1 MREDDGRKLDQQTL
15 EAIRLRAVEQ
25 VARGVP
31 AARVGAG
38 LAALGLH
45 RRTIYTWLATER
57 TEGRQALRA
66 KPVPGRAGKLSDA
79 QLGELAGL
87 IAETDPRD
95 HGFAVALWTRDVV
108 RQLIEAPFGVAL
120 WTRDVVRQLIES
132 RFGVALT
139 VASVGRT
146 LHDLG
151 FSAQRPLYRAEQA
164 DPVAVARWKEIEY
177 PTIAAAATAAGG
189 TVFFVDEA
197 GVRSDYHAGTTWAP
211 VGQTPAVRATGAR
224 FGLNLISAISAQ
236 GALRFSVL
244 ADTLTAAG
252 FINFLQRLL
261 HDAQRTSAGP
271 VFCIVDNHP
280 VHRAKAVDRYVDSTD
295 TALRLYRLPAYSPQ
309 LNPDEWVW
317 KNVKH
322 DGVAP
327 AAPNG
332 PEQMKSVVTSRL
344 RRLQRLPQIVRGFFG
359 DPELAYIAAV
369 A

>member
-1 MREDDGRKLDQQTL
+1 VREDDGRKLDHQTL
-15 EAIRLRAVEQ
+15 EALRLRAVEQ

-31 AARVGAG
+31 AAEVGAG

-57 TEGRQALRA
+57 AEGREALRA
-66 KPVPGRAGKLSDA
+66 KPVPGRPRKLA
-79 QLGELAGL
+79 EQQLGELAGL
-87 IAETDPRD
+87 IAESDPRD
-95 HGFAVALWTRDVV
+95 RGFAVALWTREVV
-108 RQLIEAPFGVAL
+108 RQLIEA
-120 WTRDVVRQLIES
+120 
-132 RFGVALT
+132 RFGVQLT

-164 DPVAVARWKEIEY
+164 DPVAVARWKEVEY
-177 PTIAAAATAAGG
+177 PKIAAQARAAGG
-189 TVFFVDEA
+189 TVYFVDEA
-197 GVRSDYHAGTTWAP
+197 GVRSDYHTGTTWAP
-211 VGQTPAVRATGAR
+211 VAKTPAVRTTGAR

-244 ADTLTAAG
+244 TGTLTAAG
-252 FINFLQRLL
+252 FIAFLQRLL
-261 HDAQRTSAGP
+261 HDAEHNGSNP

-280 VHRAKAVDRYVDSTD
+280 AHRAKAVDRFVASTGG
-295 TALRLYRLPAYSPQ
+295 ALRLYRLPAYSPQ
-309 LNPDEWVW
+309 LNPDEWVP
-317 KNVKH
+317 KFVKA

-327 AAPNG
+327 AAPRG
-332 PEQMKSVVTSRL
+332 PEQMKAVVTARL

>member
-1 MREDDGRKLDQQTL
+1 MREDDGRKLDHQTL
-15 EAIRLRAVEQ
+15 EALRLRATEQ

-31 AARVGAG
+31 AAEVGAG

-45 RRTIYTWLATER
+45 RRTIYTWLAKER
-57 TEGRQALRA
+57 TEGREALRA
-66 KPVPGRAGKLSDA
+66 KPVPGRRRKLSAA
-79 QLGELAGL
+79 QLGELAAL
-87 IAETDPRD
+87 ITETDPRD
-95 HGFAVALWTRDVV
+95 HGFAVALWTREIV
-108 RQLIEAPFGVAL
+108 RQLIAA
-120 WTRDVVRQLIES
+120 
-132 RFGVALT
+132 RFGIVLT

-164 DPVAVARWKEIEY
+164 DPVAVARWKETDY
-177 PTIAAAATAAGG
+177 PTIAAEAKAAGG

-211 VGQTPAVRATGAR
+211 VAQTPTVAVTGAR
-224 FGLNLISAISAQ
+224 FGLTMISAISAQ

-252 FINFLQRLL
+252 FIAFLKRLL
-261 HDAQRTSAGP
+261 HDAQRTGAGP

-280 VHRAKAVDRYVDSTD
+280 AHRAKAVDRFVDSTHG
-295 TALRLYRLPAYSPQ
+295 ALRLHRLPAYSPQ

-332 PEQMKSVVTSRL
+332 PDQMKAVVTARL
-344 RRLQRLPQIVRGFFG
+344 RRLQHLPHIVRGFFG
-359 DPELAYIAAV
+359 DPELAYISAV

>member
-1 MREDDGRKLDQQTL
+1 VRDNDGRKLDHQTL
-15 EAIRLRAVEQ
+15 EALRLRAVEQ
-25 VARGVP
+25 VEAGVP
-31 AARVGAG
+31 AAEVGAG

-57 TEGRQALRA
+57 AEGRGALRA
-66 KPVPGRAGKLSDA
+66 KPVPGRARKLSDA

-108 RQLIEAPFGVAL
+108 RQLIEA
-120 WTRDVVRQLIES
+120 

-164 DPVAVARWKEIEY
+164 DPVAVARWTEIEY

-252 FINFLQRLL
+252 FINFLKRLL
-261 HDAQRTSAGP
+261 HDAQRTGGDP

-280 VHRAKAVDRYVDSTD
+280 VHRAKAVDRYVGSTD
-295 TALRLYRLPAYSPQ
+295 GALRLYRLPAYSPQ

-327 AAPNG
+327 APPNG